1 MSTRKYPVQKLGAD
15 IQTLMRGLF
24 SRIVKSDLRILQLKI
39 RTDESQRLQRHIDFA
54 RNHGVMVPTLVNA
67 MYLLKGDIA
76 PYANNVWFNG
86 PVRTAPDI
94 LTEMIDGLE
103 EMVEGFENSKAKLN
117 QLLDTDDLTEMNKT
131 LVETNKALKLL
142 TKQRSNML
150 EVIQANRISPHQLL
164 MLTKEFQRRLV
175 GCQYYNVGMINVIS
189 RDFVSTDYLSLLRC
203 MTTYF
208 IFLEYSNP
216 YAMLKEG
223 SLPLMGFKNDL
234 VAIKDNDKTKAVYMK
249 LDIDGQFHDTMNQ
262 LNEESFN
269 RQFKRYAWLKK
280 THTEL
285 YIRYIEDLIRRNEKI
300 ITAFYNENPRD
311 SAVLINA
318 VAKRL
323 RDECMESLSKY
334 INTKLANIYRQ
345 NAETL
350 DLLLSKEPS
359 DEYIRKSISKSP
371 IYLLLGEMSHN
382 GISYTNTM
390 RSIKNSFVPMMKR
403 AMMNKPDLQAII
415 MPPAMKREK
424 RRKNAARR
432 REQETEMALEET
444 TAMDVDDDTA
454 TGFAATMDMEFDEA
468 RDQFQGTRQ
477 EDEVIVEIVGQY
489 ILTENSF
496 MRYQVDFPVIQI
508 ERMMTGNRI
517 VGVNEAAYRLG
528 FEVNN
533 FVKSIEELD
542 PKQTDEFLKEAGA
555 GAAGSQPQRTIFKM
569 VSLGPKML
577 DKDDQQKE
585 LLEEALD
592 DNTDMFGDD
601 FFEDLK

>member
-1 MSTRKYPVQKLGAD
+1 MSTRNFPVQKLGAD

-39 RTDESQRLQRHIDFA
+39 RADEYQRLQHHIDFA

-67 MYLLKGDIA
+67 MYLLQGDIA

-86 PVRTAPDI
+86 PVRSAPDI
-94 LTEMIDGLE
+94 LTEMINGLE
-103 EMVEGFENSKAKLN
+103 EMLEGFENSKGKLN
-117 QLLDTDDLTEMNKT
+117 QLLNTDDLTEMNKT
-131 LVETNKALKLL
+131 LVETKKALALL

-164 MLTKEFQRRLV
+164 LLTKEFQRRLV
-175 GCQYYNVGMINVIS
+175 GCQYYNVGMINVIA
-189 RDFVSTDYLSLLRC
+189 RDFESTDNLSLLRC
-203 MTTYF
+203 MTAYF
-208 IFLEYSNP
+208 IFLEYSTP

-234 VAIKDNDKTKAVYMK
+234 VAIKDNNKTKAVYMK
-249 LDIDGQFHDTMNQ
+249 IDIDGQFHDTMNK
-262 LNEESFN
+262 LNEESFD
-269 RQFKRYAWLKK
+269 RQFKRYAWLKT

-285 YIRYIEDLIRRNEKI
+285 YIRFIEDLIRRNEKN
-300 ITAFYNENPRD
+300 ITAYYNENPGD

-323 RDECMESLSKY
+323 RDKCMESLSKY
-334 INTKLANIYRQ
+334 MNTKLANIYRQ

-350 DLLLSKEPS
+350 DLLFSKEPS

-371 IYLLLGEMSHN
+371 IYLILGEMSHN

-390 RSIKNSFVPMMKR
+390 RSIKNSFVPMLKR

-454 TGFAATMDMEFDEA
+454 TGFVATMDMEFDEV
-468 RDQFQGTRQ
+468 RDEFQGTRQ
-477 EDEVIVEIVGQY
+477 ENEVVAQIVGQY
-489 ILTENSF
+489 ILTERSYLQ
-496 MRYQVDFPVIQI
+496 YQVDFPVIQI
-508 ERMMTGNRI
+508 EKMMTGNQI
-517 VGVNEAAYRLG
+517 IGVNEAAFRNG
-528 FEVNN
+528 FRPNW
-533 FVKSIEELD
+533 FIKSIEEVD
-542 PKQTDEFLKEAGA
+542 SKQTDEFLKESGA
-555 GAAGSQPQRTIFKM
+555 SAAGSQPKITIFKM
-569 VSLGPKML
+569 FALGQKMQ
-577 DKDDQQKE
+577 DRDEQEKE

-592 DNTDMFGDD
+592 NDTDMFGDG
-601 FFEDLK
+601 FFKDLI